1 MLMQDPDTGA
11 SRGYLVLYHDPDIPA
26 IVIPPAPHDDCL
38 ESNIFED
45 GNWYYQG
52 ILPVAASVSL
62 AGPVPAT
69 PAAASVPLTFTA
81 GFGLASV
88 TTPAAASV
96 PASPEAGFALLAP
109 VTRSAVA
116 SIPASPEAGSDL
128 APPVTSPAA
137 VSVPVIL
144 TPGIAEPT
152 HHLDNCHEARVIGQ
166 MMYDVINVS
175 LSN

>member
-1 MLMQDPDTGA
+1 MQDPDTGA

-26 IVIPPAPHDDCL
+26 IVIQPAPHDYYL
-38 ESNIFED
+38 ESNIFEV

-96 PASPEAGFALLAP
+96 PASPEAGF
-109 VTRSAVA
+109 
-116 SIPASPEAGSDL
+116 DL
-128 APPVTSPAA
+128 APPVTTPAA

-152 HHLDNCHEARVIGQ
+152 HHLDNFHEARCE
-166 MMYDVINVS
+166 
-175 LSN
+175 